1 MEMQLKKLGEALT
14 FRRRRFIH
22 YTFGWQQFNLL
33 KALSVIL
40 GSKLKM
46 LRGVEIKM
54 YVASRKPLLNHY
66 F

>member
-1 MEMQLKKLGEALT
+1 MEMQIKKLGEALT

-40 GSKLKM
+40 GSKL
-46 LRGVEIKM
+46 
-54 YVASRKPLLNHY
+54 
-66 F
+66 